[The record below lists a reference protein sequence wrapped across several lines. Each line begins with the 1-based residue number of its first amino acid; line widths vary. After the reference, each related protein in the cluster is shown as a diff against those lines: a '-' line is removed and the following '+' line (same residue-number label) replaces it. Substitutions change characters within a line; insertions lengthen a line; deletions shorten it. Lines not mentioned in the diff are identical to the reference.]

1 MISLGNGI
9 LEGGGK
15 LNSNEMDACQ
25 MQDDDVNQVSNKGP
39 NIIEAREV
47 KVADKLIV
55 EGMGVLVS
63 KVGVHVVNDKMDL
76 AKKISIGGN
85 V

>member
-1 MISLGNGI
+1 
-9 LEGGGK
+9 
-15 LNSNEMDACQ
+15 